1 MNTYQRA
8 KELYAAGISIVPI
21 HPHDP
26 ERGDKRPAIS
36 WKKLQTQR
44 LASNDIDTWFAT
56 GEYGIGVIMGHIS
69 GGLMMI
75 ELEGKAANTLTDLI
89 TLANDS
95 GLADL
100 WHRMFGWWET
110 TPTGGYHWYIYA
122 PDNTHGNRKLAR
134 TADGRVLA
142 ETRENGGYS
151 VVAPLDGTRFHHTGK
166 GAWSLL
172 QGGPTTAGTFT
183 LDELD
188 DLLTVFRTL
197 DQTPTPQP
205 TPTPVVRD
213 LHAGVTPGDDYETQ
227 TSWADILTPHGWAPV
242 FTRGTETFWR
252 RPGKKTGI
260 SASTGH
266 ATDRDRLYVW
276 STSTAFEAETPYTKF
291 GAYCVAPETKILTA
305 DLTWVEA
312 GTVKEGDELVGID
325 EYPTQKHGKRK
336 LRVATVEAAETRIL
350 PCYELE
356 LENGLKIVC
365 TDEHP
370 WLASSAG
377 KGGNMRWIQT
387 QNLRKGQRISTLIDG
402 TWETANDFDSGWLS
416 GMYDGEG
423 WTSRGN
429 VGLSQKDGPIVQK
442 AIALL
447 KERGFQ
453 PNIKQHQNDGV
464 INILIQTIGEGMRLL
479 GSLQPTRLVDKRSW
493 VGRGAW
499 TQAVPNATVKS
510 VKFVGE
516 REVAAFMTDTRTFIA
531 EGLVS
536 HNTVLE
542 HGGNHTAAAKQL
554 AKEGYGRQAEHV
566 RDTTGLD
573 AWITHKTTTDT
584 DTDTHTET
592 HTDTY
597 TDTHTETVPEAV
609 ATPTPS
615 ITEPDVYTR
624 TDDGNALRFA
634 DVYRY
639 SFKYIPERKT
649 WAHWDGH
656 KWDIEGG
663 DAAAIEAAKTV
674 ARNLPVDDK
683 ADEKHRQRSLSRT
696 AIQSIVTLAS
706 SIEGIYTPI
715 ANFDAEPYVLNTPA
729 GIVNLRTST
738 VSEPNPDVLCLRSTA
753 VAPNWT
759 TPPTR
764 WLNFLA
770 ETFAGE
776 PELTNYVQRFLGMA
790 IIGKVLEQ
798 VLSFW
803 NGAGANGKSTAL
815 NVIQHVLGMGDAGY
829 ATTVPANM
837 FLAGADRRHP
847 AELAALQGVRLA
859 VTSETEEGQHFAEA
873 RVKLLTGSDTIS
885 ARFMG
890 GNFFTFT
897 PSHTIIMVSNHEPE
911 VASGGSAFWRRVK
924 KVPFNNIVPP
934 EKRNPHLEEELIDEA
949 SGILAWLIDGAR
961 LYLNDGLNEPD
972 AVKVATKTYESE
984 QDTVKMF
991 VNDMCVLGKPDQQGF
1006 ETPVARIYSTY
1017 ETWCRQNA
1025 YESVTQTSF
1034 TKRVRAHGVE
1044 SSRSKSTRFYAGIRL
1059 NDSAESEIADALG
1072 GF

>member
-44 LASNDIDTWFAT
+44 LASNDIDTWFTT

-110 TPTGGYHWYIYA
+110 TPTGGYHWYIYV
-122 PDNTHGNRKLAR
+122 PDNEHGNRKLAR
-134 TADGRVLA
+134 DADGRVLA

-151 VVAPLDGTRFHHTGK
+151 VVAPLDGEHFHHTGQ

-183 LDELD
+183 LDELE

-205 TPTPVVRD
+205 TQTPVVRD

-634 DVYRY
+634 DTYTPT
-639 SFKYIPERKT
+639 FKYINEHGK

-656 KWDIEGG
+656 KWDLDGG
-663 DAAAIEAAKTV
+663 DAKAIEAARHL

-683 ADEKHRQRSLSRT
+683 ADENHRRRSLNAN
-696 AIQSIVTLAS
+696 AIRAMLALARNTQ
-706 SIEGIYTPI
+706 GIYTSI
-715 ANFDAEPYVLNTPA
+715 TQYDADPYLLNTPK
-729 GIVNLRTST
+729 GTINLRTGQLT
-738 VSEPNPDVLCLRSTA
+738 PPNPNTLCLRSTTT
-753 VAPNWT
+753 APNPNCP
-759 TPPTR
+759 TPR
-764 WLNFLA
+764 WNQFLDQIFMND
-770 ETFAGE
+770 TH
-776 PELTNYVQRFLGMA
+776 LITYIQRFFGQA
-790 IIGKVLEQ
+790 IIGQTKEQ
-798 VLSFW
+798 LLPFFY
-803 NGAGANGKSTAL
+803 GTGANGKTTML
-815 NVIQHVLGMGDAGY
+815 NVLQTILGTGQTGY
-829 ATTVPANM
+829 STTSPAEILTATN
-837 FLAGADRRHP
+837 RHP
-847 AELAALQGVRLA
+847 TEIAALSGVRLA
-859 VTSETEEGQHFAEA
+859 VVSELEEGQRIAEA
-873 RVKLLTGSDTIS
+873 KTKELTGGDTLT

-890 GNFFTFT
+890 KDFFTFT
-897 PSHTIIMVSNHEPE
+897 PTHTLAVLTNNMLETRG
-911 VASGGSAFWRRVK
+911 GGSPALWRRMRLIPFLYT
-924 KVPFNNIVPP
+924 VP
-934 EKRNPHLEEELIDEA
+934 KRDRDPYLEQALMDEA
-949 SGILAWLIDGAR
+949 PGILAWLIQGTLD
-961 LYLNDGLNEPD
+961 YLNDGLREP
-972 AVKVATKTYESE
+972 
-984 QDTVKMF
+984 
-991 VNDMCVLGKPDQQGF
+991 
-1006 ETPVARIYSTY
+1006 
-1017 ETWCRQNA
+1017 
-1025 YESVTQTSF
+1025 ESVRLATSEYEADQNTVRQF
-1034 TKRVRAHGVE
+1034 VAEVCTIHEVNQDLFQVPVPRVRAAYERWCEANGYDPVNAIVFGRRMRKE
-1044 SSRSKSTRFYAGIRL
+1044 GFDTKASSGTRFYVGL
-1059 NDSAESEIADALG
+1059 SLPDDALEG
-1072 GF
+1072 ALNE